1 MSDEH
6 KAVEDEI
13 FKQFQ
18 ESVHLAEGVLPHVF
32 VVLGASV
39 ILKC

>member
-1 MSDEH
+1 MSDDN
-6 KAVEDEI
+6 KKIEDEI
-13 FKQFQ
+13 FKEFQ

-39 ILKC
+39 MLN